1 VRDGAACSDSVSTCQ
16 PVWHE
21 RQHGHTDMVTPGG
34 IVVPAR
40 AITWR
45 FSRGTGPGGQ
55 GVNTTDSRVEL
66 VVDLTAL
73 VTSSEA
79 ADRVRDKLGDSL
91 RIVAGAE
98 RSQWRNR
105 EAALRRLA
113 ERLDA
118 TARPR
123 RHRRPTRRT
132 AGSERRRLEAKRLRS
147 QVKQNRRDP
156 YSAPMDPLRDAGET

>member
-1 VRDGAACSDSVSTCQ
+1 VAGLAWTIRHTVCVDGDI
-16 PVWHE
+16 
-21 RQHGHTDMVTPGG
+21 VTPGG
-34 IVVPAR
+34 IVIPAR

-45 FSRGTGPGGQ
+45 FSRGTGPGGR

-73 VTSSEA
+73 VGSEEVS
-79 ADRVRDKLGDSL
+79 DRVRDKLGESI
-91 RIVAGAE
+91 RIVATTE
-98 RSQWRNR
+98 RSQLRNR

-118 TARPR
+118 AARPR

-132 AGSERRRLEAKRLRS
+132 AGSERRRLEGKRLRS
-147 QVKQNRRDP
+147 QIKAKRRDP
-156 YSAPMDPLRDAGET
+156 GEETG